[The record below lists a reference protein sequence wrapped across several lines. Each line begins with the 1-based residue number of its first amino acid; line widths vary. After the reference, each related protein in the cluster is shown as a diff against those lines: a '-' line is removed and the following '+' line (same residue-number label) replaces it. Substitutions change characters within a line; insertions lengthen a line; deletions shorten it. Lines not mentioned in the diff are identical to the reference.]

1 MCVTKV
7 ISDLVEIS
15 DIYKM
20 GIGRRNV
27 SVMRLGRCVA
37 VLAAAAFLLPFT
49 ILLMVADQQYNITY
63 NSKRVFF
70 QESDFYKINGTY
82 YAPAY
87 TITTPTL
94 LRTQY
99 MFDNSS
105 HEDGLLSRDKF
116 MEVHARMEARREF
129 LNNECSRFALNSAN
143 NKANAW
149 EYLINRQYHVIWCN
163 IFKAAS
169 TSWMYNFNLMA
180 NYSAAFLEKTNE
192 VPLVLARRKYARPT
206 ARMIQKAQ
214 VDSIT
219 FLIVRHPLERLASA
233 YNDKIVHAWPK
244 SFHDKMGRLI
254 IKKYRK
260 QQSKGQ
266 TPTQRYPMFEE
277 FVSYVLDE
285 AKVKRSLDMHW
296 TPYTEFCTPCK
307 FNFDV
312 ILKFETLDEDQRY
325 LIQLARLQDVVKPE
339 WKNSGKG
346 TNTLHN
352 INHLY
357 SRLKKSQLDG
367 LYKLYK
373 YDFQLFNYTID
384 NYYEIIQDDT
394 SNHG

>member
-1 MCVTKV
+1 M
-7 ISDLVEIS
+7 
-15 DIYKM
+15 
-20 GIGRRNV
+20 GRRNV
-27 SVMRLGRCVA
+27 SALRLGRCVA
-37 VLAAAAFLLPFT
+37 FLAAAAFLLPFS
-49 ILLMVADQQYNITY
+49 ILLMVADQQYNLTY
-63 NSKRVFF
+63 NSKRVFY

-82 YAPAY
+82 FP
-87 TITTPTL
+87 PTF

-99 MFDNSS
+99 MFENGTHD
-105 HEDGLLSRDKF
+105 EGLLHREKF
-116 MEVHARMEARREF
+116 LEVGNRMEARRDY
-129 LNNECSRFALNSAN
+129 LRSECSKHGLDSSSH
-143 NKANAW
+143 KAYAW

-180 NYSAAFLEKTNE
+180 NYTATFLDKTKE
-192 VPLVLARRKYARPT
+192 VPLELARKKYARPT
-206 ARMIQKAQ
+206 VEMIRKAQ
-214 VDSIT
+214 GDSIT

-244 SFHDKMGRLI
+244 SFHDQMGRRI

-260 QQSKGQ
+260 SSVKPV
-266 TPTQRYPMFEE
+266 PTERYPVFEE

-285 AKVKRSLDMHW
+285 AKVKRTLDMHW
-296 TPYTEFCTPCK
+296 TPYTDFCTPCK

-312 ILKFETLDEDQRY
+312 ILKFETLDEDQRF
-325 LIQLARLQDVVKPE
+325 LIQMARLQEIIKPE
-339 WKNSGKG
+339 WRNSGKG

-367 LYKLYK
+367 LYNLYK

-384 NYYEIIQDDT
+384 NYYEIIKIDDD

>member
-1 MCVTKV
+1 M
-7 ISDLVEIS
+7 
-15 DIYKM
+15 
-20 GIGRRNV
+20 GRRNV
-27 SVMRLGRCVA
+27 SALRLGRCVA
-37 VLAAAAFLLPFT
+37 FLAAAAFLLPFS
-49 ILLMVADQQYNITY
+49 ILLMVADQQYNLTY
-63 NSKRVFF
+63 NSKRVFY
-70 QESDFYKINGTY
+70 QE
-82 YAPAY
+82 
-87 TITTPTL
+87 
-94 LRTQY
+94 Y
-99 MFDNSS
+99 MFENGS
-105 HEDGLLSRDKF
+105 HDEGLLNREKF
-116 MEVHARMEARREF
+116 LEVGNRMEARRDY
-129 LNNECSRFALNSAN
+129 LRSECSKHGLDSSSH
-143 NKANAW
+143 KAYAW

-180 NYSAAFLEKTNE
+180 NYTATFLDKTKE
-192 VPLVLARRKYARPT
+192 VPLELARKKYARPT
-206 ARMIQKAQ
+206 VEMIRKAQ
-214 VDSIT
+214 GDSIT

-244 SFHDKMGRLI
+244 SFHDQMGRRI

-260 QQSKGQ
+260 SSPKPV
-266 TPTQRYPMFEE
+266 PTERYPVFEE

-285 AKVKRSLDMHW
+285 AKVKRTLDMHW
-296 TPYTEFCTPCK
+296 TPYTDFCTPCK

-312 ILKFETLDEDQRY
+312 ILKFETLDEDQRF
-325 LIQLARLQDVVKPE
+325 LIQMARLQEIIKPE
-339 WKNSGKG
+339 WRNSGKG

-384 NYYEIIQDDT
+384 NYYEIIKKDDD